1 MIQDWS
7 NIYVQNLGAAQR
19 KLGIVAAAF
28 MPPGGLTG
36 QVIAK
41 DSPVNFDISWH
52 TVLGPGGIVTV
63 GNGLALGAPNA
74 LHFSQAAAYTV
85 GDLFAATGVASIAP
99 ILDVATGNVLLSGGV
114 GVLPLWGKAGLTTHV
129 TGVLPV
135 ANGGTGT
142 GTAFT
147 TGSVVFAGA
156 GGVYLEDNAA
166 FVWDNTNNSLGVGV
180 AAPTARLHL
189 PAAQAAADTASL
201 KIDPGTVATIPVSG
215 CIESDG
221 THLYWT
227 DSGGIR
233 RQLDN

>member
-1 MIQDWS
+1 
-7 NIYVQNLGAAQR
+7 
-19 KLGIVAAAF
+19 
-28 MPPGGLTG
+28 
-36 QVIAK
+36 
-41 DSPVNFDISWH
+41 
-52 TVLGPGGIVTV
+52 
-63 GNGLALGAPNA
+63 
-74 LHFSQAAAYTV
+74 
-85 GDLFAATGVASIAP
+85 
-99 ILDVATGNVLLSGGV
+99 
-114 GVLPLWGKAGLTTHV
+114 
-129 TGVLPV
+129 
-135 ANGGTGT
+135 
-142 GTAFT
+142 
-147 TGSVVFAGA
+147 VVFAGA

-166 FVWDNTNNSLGVGV
+166 FVWDNTNNRLGVGV